1 MFEHRAID
9 PCGTRC
15 VDHDGSGSD
24 APIKLTAAVNATTFR
39 QALGQFPTGVCVL
52 TSVVEGALL
61 GMTVSSFNSLSLN
74 PPLVLFSIDRRA
86 GSLPFWQK
94 AHGYALNVL
103 AESQAE
109 MSTRFAKPCS
119 DKWKGTRYAIG
130 LFGAPLLPGAA
141 AWFECAAEST
151 REFGDHVL
159 FIGAVKRFHM
169 VPDHRPLVFHGGQY
183 RRLRSSN
190 EGRRRTV
197 DGLPD
202 RGAAVRS

>member
-1 MFEHRAID
+1 MHGPGSTSTRAARFSRIASSKRPEVSSMFEHRAID

-141 AWFECAAEST
+141 P
-151 REFGDHVL
+151 G
-159 FIGAVKRFHM
+159 
-169 VPDHRPLVFHGGQY
+169 
-183 RRLRSSN
+183 SSAPPKA
-190 EGRRRTV
+190 R
-197 DGLPD
+197 
-202 RGAAVRS
+202 ASSAIMCCSSAQ